1 MNAFKKIKY
10 FKLDSMNPKDVE
22 DYMRSFNSSFDG
34 NPDDINLLYR
44 TLQTVGILCE
54 QKCRALHGLGKLSIF
69 TMVFQ
74 AGILISRNLAGIF
87 NLQMNPLRFS
97 VTHFL

>member
-1 MNAFKKIKY
+1 MNTFKKIRY

-22 DYMRSFNSSFDG
+22 EYMGSFNSSFNVDQ
-34 NPDDINLLYR
+34 DDINLIYR
-44 TLQTVGILCE
+44 TLQTVATLCE